1 MPKAGRNE
9 IVSSNPLFF
18 LTCHPNHIAM
28 SEAATTAIRVE
39 QTRQSRLPQVDFN
52 NLKFGQIFSDHML
65 VADYANGDWN
75 DVSIVPYGN
84 LSLSPATSAIHYGQ
98 SIFEG
103 LKAYKFADGTVSTF
117 RPDRNLERFN
127 KSATRL
133 EMPELSEE

>member
-1 MPKAGRNE
+1 
-9 IVSSNPLFF
+9 
-18 LTCHPNHIAM
+18 M
-28 SEAATTAIRVE
+28 SEAGTTAIRVE

-65 VADYANGDWN
+65 VADYANGGWQ
-75 DVSIVPYGN
+75 DVRIEPYGD

-103 LKAYKFADGTVSTF
+103 LKAYKFSDGTVSVF
-117 RPDRNLERFN
+117 RPDQNRQRFN

-133 EMPELSEE
+133 EMPALSEELFIGGIKALLDLDRDW